1 MYLELAKLLDNK
13 SCGDYVEIESHDS
26 CLPEAKFLYEAE
38 GWSRQL
44 YFDYISA
51 H

>member
-1 MYLELAKLLDNK
+1 MISHKTFYQLNSFLLEK
-13 SCGDYVEIESHDS
+13 STTST
-26 CLPEAKFLYEAE
+26 E